1 MKKRLALILAAA
13 FMAASFT
20 GCGKNSTGTE
30 SETTTEVTAEAET
43 ESTTLDPQTQAK
55 LDKLMQ
61 PATVFPQ
68 LEGVKPGDTIATI
81 HTNKGDIKVWF
92 FPEYAPKAVEN
103 FTTHVKDGYYD
114 GLTFH
119 RVIDGFMIQGG
130 DPNGDGTGGESIW
143 GEPFGVE
150 RSFELR
156 HFRGALCMA
165 KGQAE
170 ESIGSQFYIV
180 QNKGLTDEE
189 KSQLEQI
196 KTSKDEV
203 YYENGDTKLTV
214 GESIWPEK
222 VIDEYIANGGT
233 PALDMQYTVF
243 GQVFEGMEVVDAIAA
258 VEKTTGGDGAES
270 KPVEDIIIESVELGT
285 YEG

>member
-1 MKKRLALILAAA
+1 MKKRLALIFAAVA
-13 FMAASFT
+13 ISAVSFT
-20 GCGKNSTGTE
+20 GCGKNSADGDSEPTTE
-30 SETTTEVTAEAET
+30 SAEGT
-43 ESTTLDPQTQAK
+43 ESTTLDPETQAK

-61 PATVFPQ
+61 PASVFPQ
-68 LEGVKPGDTIATI
+68 LEGVKPGDTIATL

-103 FTTHVKDGYYD
+103 FTTHAKDGYYD

-119 RVIDGFMIQGG
+119 RVMEGFMIQGG

-165 KGQAE
+165 KGQSE
-170 ESIGSQFYIV
+170 YSIGSQFYIV
-180 QNKGLTDEE
+180 QNPALSDEE
-189 KSQLEQI
+189 KSQLEQL
-196 KTSKDEV
+196 KGQQDEV
-203 YYENGDTKLTV
+203 YYENGDTKLTL
-214 GESIWPEK
+214 GESLWPEK
-222 VIDEYIANGGT
+222 VIDEYINNGGT

-243 GQVFEGMEVVDAIAA
+243 GQVYEGMEVVDAIAK
-258 VEKTTGGDGAES
+258 VEKTESANGEMS
-270 KPVEDIIIESVELGT
+270 KPVEKLVINSVEIGT